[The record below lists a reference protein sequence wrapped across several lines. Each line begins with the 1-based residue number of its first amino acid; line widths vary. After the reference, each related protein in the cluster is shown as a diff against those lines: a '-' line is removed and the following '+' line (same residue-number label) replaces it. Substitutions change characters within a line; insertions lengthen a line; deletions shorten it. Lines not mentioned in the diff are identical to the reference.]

1 MKREN
6 RLVHWVLLTFLV
18 IILVVSIFPFVYML
32 LTALRPRAEIFRF
45 PPSLLPST
53 WAPENFVNV
62 WTAVPLFHYLMNS
75 VLIATAATIINIAL
89 AVPAGYAL
97 ARLRFPGRRLFGQLL
112 LISQMFSPV
121 VLIIGLFRFM
131 AGIGLIDSPLSL
143 VLTYAAL
150 SVSFSTWFLDG
161 YFRSVPE
168 EIEEAAMVDG
178 CSRIGALVR
187 VILPTSAP
195 GLVAATV
202 FAFIWAWNDFVIALT
217 FISSPD
223 KRTLPLGIYSF
234 LGQYIVDWHFL
245 MAAALIAVVPV
256 VILFLLIER
265 YLVTG
270 LSAGAV
276 K

>member
-1 MKREN
+1 MKHEHRYA
-6 RLVHWVLLTFLV
+6 HWGLLGFLV
-18 IILVVSIFPFVYML
+18 LVLVVSIFPFAYML
-32 LTALRPRAEIFRF
+32 STALRPRGEIFRY
-45 PPSLLPST
+45 PPTWLPET
-53 WAPENFVNV
+53 WAWGNFIDV
-62 WTAVPLFHYLMNS
+62 WAAAPLLQYIINS
-75 VLIATAATIINIAL
+75 LIVAGGATILNLAL

-97 ARLRFPGRRLFGQLL
+97 ARLRFPGSGWFSQLL
-112 LISQMFSPV
+112 LITQMFSPV

-131 AGIGLIDSPLSL
+131 ASAGLTDTHLSL
-143 VLTYAAL
+143 ILTYAAL
-150 SVSFSTWFLDG
+150 SVSFSTWFMAG

-178 CSRIGALVR
+178 CSRVGALVR
-187 VILPTSAP
+187 VILPISAP

-234 LGQYIVDWHFL
+234 LGQYTIEWHYL

-265 YLVTG
+265 FLVKG
-270 LSAGAV
+270 LTAGAV